1 MLSFLIEYKNK
12 RGLKV
17 ERMIVEEENLFSL
30 YYMFE

>member
-17 ERMIVEEENLFSL
+17 EGMIVEEENLFSL